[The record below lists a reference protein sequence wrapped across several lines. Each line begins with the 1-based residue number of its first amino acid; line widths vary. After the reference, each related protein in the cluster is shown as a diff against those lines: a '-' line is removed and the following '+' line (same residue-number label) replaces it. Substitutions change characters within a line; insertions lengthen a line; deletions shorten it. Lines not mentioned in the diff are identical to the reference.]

1 MSSSPGTP
9 WVHDDEPAQPQPMDR
24 DDGDAASVRGDPAA
38 PTSHPLETPT
48 HSVVVGHAGGDN
60 GPTNDAAPPRAEL

>member
-24 DDGDAASVRGDPAA
+24 DDGDAASVRGDPTV
-38 PTSHPLETPT
+38 PTSHPLETPS
-48 HSVVVGHAGGDN
+48 HSVVGGQSGGDN
-60 GPTNDAAPPRAEL
+60 KPTDYAALPRAEL